1 MASTHKSFTQHFKNR
16 MTKDNTCKTVKEFFE
31 KSLTYLKTLNRE
43 YSKPVFL
50 YLSKTHF
57 LECDGQGIRYYG
69 KYIFSAYGLKYEISH
84 FDETSKNHED
94 FFINWDTDY
103 ITINKMIK
111 KLEPLLEEH
120 NIKTTLC
127 YDICHINHPKHP
139 NNPKNKKN

>member
-1 MASTHKSFTQHFKNR
+1 MASTHKSFTEYFKNR
-16 MTKDNTCKTVKEFFE
+16 MTKENTCKTIKEFFE
-31 KSLTYLKTLNRE
+31 KSLTYLKTNYDG
-43 YSKPVFL
+43 YSTPVFL

-57 LECDGQGIRYYG
+57 LQCDGSGIRYYG
-69 KYIFSAYGLKYEISH
+69 KYILSAGREFVIHH

-120 NIKTTLC
+120 NIKTTLR
-127 YDICHINHPKHP
+127 YNSCHINHPKHP